1 MSSPSRQK
9 RAAAA
14 GKGAVI
20 ERSSP
25 ATRSTNKNPLGMC
38 HRGFSFVKTDS
49 PLAFFSVVAIS
60 QPHLAV
66 EPKSIHGSFTSYHQ
80 LRLYAIAKQSRHPLY
95 CINHDPTGLSR
106 HRYDKRDSP
115 PGYTRLGP
123 KYALG
128 HALD

>member
-1 MSSPSRQK
+1 MSSPSRPK

-49 PLAFFSVVAIS
+49 PLALFSVVAIS
-60 QPHLAV
+60 QPHLAI
-66 EPKSIHGSFTSYHQ
+66 EPKSIHDATSVYHQ
-80 LRLYAIAKQSRHPLY
+80 PRPYAIGEAPPGISFYTER
-95 CINHDPTGLSR
+95 IMTSLSR
-106 HRYDKRDSP
+106 RNFIAA
-115 PGYTRLGP
+115 G
-123 KYALG
+123 
-128 HALD
+128 